1 MAAPRRATL
10 PTLLLTLA
18 LATPTL
24 GAAQA
29 SPFAGAWSFAMTG
42 DNTGGGTVAVDSTGR
57 ITGRGYSSIGQ
68 ASIALHGSVTQA
80 GSLALKGVPSGN
92 TSLQSTFT
100 GVADAA
106 TGTAGG
112 TWVNAA
118 TKMRG
123 TWTARRGPAKG
134 VPLVRGMRC
143 GTSNGASNLD
153 EFEPV
158 LLSATYGA
166 AAARV
171 SIIVLQRTPDDE
183 LQNWLLVARADG
195 VRGPGVYPFG
205 GPASPGSSIGYRAA
219 HAPTLDKQTASGRLI
234 VDRLTQ
240 PGTDDGRIAGSFDM
254 KSGSY
259 RVNCMFHVPITPAA
273 VLSAERTH

>member
-1 MAAPRRATL
+1 MAAPRRASL
-10 PTLLLTLA
+10 PILLVALTIA
-18 LATPTL
+18 RPSAAT
-24 GAAQA
+24 AQA
-29 SPFAGAWSFAMTG
+29 SPFAGAWSFTMTG
-42 DNTGGGTVAVDSTGR
+42 DNTGGGTAAVDSAGR

-68 ASIALHGSVTQA
+68 ASIALRGSVTQA

-118 TKMRG
+118 THLRG

-134 VPLVRGMRC
+134 VTVVRGMRC

-166 AAARV
+166 GLSRV

-183 LQNWLLVARADG
+183 LQNWLLLAQADG
-195 VRGPGVYPFG
+195 VRGPGLYAIDGV
-205 GPASPGSSIGYRAA
+205 APGSSIGYRAA
-219 HAPTLDKQTASGRLI
+219 HAPTMDKQPATGRLI
-234 VDRLTQ
+234 VDRITP

-254 KSGSY
+254 KSGTY

-273 VLSAERTH
+273 VLSAERAH